1 METVLVRERYKI
13 VRVLEAAGG
22 YAFAEAVDIAD
33 RETSV
38 RLLNIY
44 EGAWLPVY
52 ARIFADMKACPA
64 FCEAF
69 LTGESLV
76 AVFRPCRGVA
86 IDRVFYRGA
95 DWPWRDRLVFAEQL
109 LHSAL
114 ELADLP
120 PAVGCAALVS
130 DNVRV
135 DRAEQR
141 ISLCFRLRPMED
153 MNARELAL
161 LACDQVCK
169 ILAPRFRQGDAEY
182 DFCRRLARGEF
193 ASIVPLY
200 AYWRRAQDEMTA
212 EYEQLDQKNAF
223 KRWFAFLW
231 KQGKRWIKRRKR
243 R

>member
-1 METVLVRERYKI
+1 MENVLVRERYKI
-13 VRVLEAAGG
+13 VRVLEAADG

-44 EGAWLPVY
+44 EGEWLPVY
-52 ARIFADMKACPA
+52 ARIFADMNVCPA

-69 LTGESLV
+69 LSGDSLT
-76 AVFRPCRGVA
+76 AVFQPSRGVA

-95 DWPWRDRLVFAEQL
+95 DWSWKDRLVFAGQL
-109 LHSAL
+109 LHRAL

-120 PAVGCAALVS
+120 PEVGCAALLS

-135 DRAEQR
+135 ETAEKQV
-141 ISLCFRLRPMED
+141 SLRFRLRPMTD

-161 LACDQVCK
+161 LASDQVKK
-169 ILAPRFRQGDAEY
+169 ILAPRFQQGDAEY
-182 DFCRRLARGEF
+182 EFCCRLERGEF
-193 ASIVPLY
+193 TSIVPLY
-200 AYWRRAQDEMTA
+200 ACWRRAEQEMTE
-212 EYEQLDQKNAF
+212 EYEKLDRKNAF
-223 KRWFAFLW
+223 KRWFTYLW
-231 KQGKRWIKRRKR
+231 MQGKRWVKRRKR